1 MERTKEMKNIS
12 ILGSTGS
19 IGRNTLQVIS
29 NNPDRFRAVALAAG
43 TNVELLA
50 KQVEEFKPKI
60 VSVGSKQLAG
70 QLKTDF
76 NVSGVKIVWGEE
88 GLAEVAC
95 WHEAQMVLSAV
106 VGAAGLVPT
115 WRAIEAGKDIALANK
130 ETLVTAGALFMEK
143 VARENIRLIPV
154 DSEHSAIFQS
164 LEGNNRSELAH
175 ILLTASGGPFRGW
188 KTPALT
194 EVTPKMALA
203 HPNWNMGAKISID
216 SATLMNKGLEV
227 IEARWLFDAPSEIIE
242 VVVHPESIVHS
253 MVEFIDGQVIA
264 QLGVPD
270 MKGPIAYALSYPERM
285 GDVLKRLDLKSLES
299 LHFYE
304 ADTDVF
310 RCLKLAFDA
319 LAGPDSM
326 PTVLN
331 AANEVAVA
339 AFLEKRIGF
348 LDIPK
353 TIEYLLETSDHS
365 QLSDLEHVVAVD
377 AEARRLAQQFIDGLR
392 S

>member
-143 VARENIRLIPV
+143 IARENVRLIPV

-188 KTPALT
+188 KNPALA

-227 IEARWLFDAPSEIIE
+227 IEARWLFDAPPETIEI
-242 VVVHPESIVHS
+242 VVHPESIVHS

-285 GDVLKRLDLKSLES
+285 DDVLKRLDLKSLES

-310 RCLKLAFDA
+310 RCLKLAFNA

-377 AEARRLAQQFIDGLR
+377 AEARRLAQQFIVGLR

>member
-1 MERTKEMKNIS
+1 MGQIKEFKKIS
-12 ILGSTGS
+12 VLGSTGS

-29 NNPDRFRAVALAAG
+29 NHQDRFEVVALAAG
-43 TNVELLA
+43 TNVEMLA
-50 KQVEEFKPKI
+50 KQAKDFSPDI
-60 VSVGSKQLAG
+60 VSIASKQDADRLRNE
-70 QLKTDF
+70 F
-76 NVSGVKIVWGEE
+76 NVSGPKVVWGEE
-88 GLAEVAC
+88 GLIEAAC
-95 WHEAQMVLSAV
+95 WHEADMVLSAI
-106 VGAAGLVPT
+106 VGAAGLIPT
-115 WRAIEAGKDIALANK
+115 WHAIEAGKDIALANK
-130 ETLVTAGALFMEK
+130 ETLVTAGGLFMEK
-143 VARENIRLIPV
+143 VSRKGVRLIPV

-188 KTPALT
+188 ESEALAT
-194 EVTPKMALA
+194 VTPEMALA

-227 IEARWLFDAPSEIIE
+227 IEARWLFNTPSEMIE
-242 VVVHPESIVHS
+242 VVVHPESIIHS

-270 MKGPIAYALSYPERM
+270 MKGPIAFALSYPNRM
-285 GDVLKRLDLKSLES
+285 GDVIERLDLKSLES

-310 RCLKLAFDA
+310 RCLKLAYEA
-319 LAGPDSM
+319 LSGPDSM

-339 AFLEKRIGF
+339 AFLENKIRF

-353 TIEYLLETSDHS
+353 IIEYLLETADHS
-365 QLSDLEHVVAVD
+365 RLSDLEHVVAVD
-377 AEARRLAQQFIDGLR
+377 AEARRLAQQFVDGLR